1 MSARP
6 GLHVRIQNI
15 KPSLLKAA
23 IPRSQFHTTPRAAFK
38 HKCSLETK
46 SSDISPTDKPGQRP
60 GFYSEPTEYWKTVKV
75 WHNVT
80 AKDFMSYRWQV
91 ANTIDR
97 KDKLINFLSTVVP
110 EQIPQKRSNEN
121 DTAPFQTREEF
132 LVNVVEGIKTAPMA
146 IRLTPHIL
154 SVINWVDPVN
164 DPVRCQFIPLK
175 SGLLPD
181 HPKLM
186 LDSLQETTG
195 SPVPGLVH
203 RYPDKALFLAT
214 SVCPVYC
221 RFCTRSYAVG
231 GNTESVTKAAMK
243 PIKRRWEA
251 MFEYIEKT
259 PAIQDIVVSGGD
271 CYYLQPDHLLYIGE
285 RLLSIPNIKRFRLA
299 SKGLAVCPMRITDR
313 SDGWTDSLVDLSNK
327 GRQIGKQVALHTHF
341 NHPAEI
347 THATELA
354 ARYLFQQGVILR
366 NQTVLLKGVNDDL
379 DAMSRLVRQLAD
391 LNVQPYYVYQG
402 DMISGV
408 EDLRTPLSTILELEN
423 RMRGTIAG
431 FMMPAFVVDLPG
443 GGGKRL
449 ANSYE
454 TYDRDTGLSTWKAPG
469 VAGDKVFEYYDPIRV
484 Q

>member
-1 MSARP
+1 MNTISGIVAMSARP
-6 GLHVRIQNI
+6 GSHARIQNT
-15 KPSLLKAA
+15 KPSVLKAA
-23 IPRSQFHTTPRAAFK
+23 IPRSQFHTAPRAAFS
-38 HKCSLETK
+38 HKCSLETN
-46 SSDISPTDKPGQRP
+46 SSDISPTDKPEQCS
-60 GFYSEPTEYWKTVKV
+60 GFYSEATEYWKSVKV
-75 WHNVT
+75 WRNVT

-97 KDKLINFLSTVVP
+97 RDKLINFLSTVVP
-110 EQIPQKRSNEN
+110 EQIPQKPSNEN
-121 DTAPFQTREEF
+121 DTAAFQTREEF

-146 IRLTPHIL
+146 IRLTPHVL
-154 SVINWVDPVN
+154 GVINWVDPVN

-203 RYPDKALFLAT
+203 RYPDKALFLGA
-214 SVCPVYC
+214 
-221 RFCTRSYAVG
+221 
-231 GNTESVTKAAMK
+231 NTESVTKAAMK

-251 MFEYIEKT
+251 MFEYIERT

-271 CYYLQPDHLLYIGE
+271 CYYLQPEHLQYIGE
-285 RLLSIPNIKRFRLA
+285 RLLSVPNIKRFRLA

-347 THATELA
+347 THATDLA
-354 ARYLFQQGVILR
+354 ARYLFQQGVIVR
-366 NQTVLLKGVNDDL
+366 NQTVLLKGINDDF
-379 DAMSRLVRQLAD
+379 DTMSQLVRQLAD

-408 EDLRTPLSTILELEN
+408 EDLRTPLCTILELEK

-454 TYDRDTGLSTWKAPG
+454 TYDRDTGLSTWRAPG
-469 VAGDKVFEYYDPIRV
+469 VAGDKVFEYYDPVRV

>member
-1 MSARP
+1 M
-6 GLHVRIQNI
+6 
-15 KPSLLKAA
+15 
-23 IPRSQFHTTPRAAFK
+23 
-38 HKCSLETK
+38 
-46 SSDISPTDKPGQRP
+46 
-60 GFYSEPTEYWKTVKV
+60 
-75 WHNVT
+75 
-80 AKDFMSYRWQV
+80 
-91 ANTIDR
+91 
-97 KDKLINFLSTVVP
+97 VVP
-110 EQIPQKRSNEN
+110 ERIPQKRLHEN

-132 LVNVVEGIKTAPMA
+132 LANVVEGMKTAPMA
-146 IRLTPHIL
+146 VRLTPHIL

-203 RYPDKALFLAT
+203 RYPDKALFLGKHRDGGLFFLFFLIFLASAEQSLAT

-231 GNTESVTKAAMK
+231 ANTESVTKTTMK
-243 PIKRRWEA
+243 PSKRRWET

-271 CYYLQPDHLLYIGE
+271 CYYLQPEHLQYIGE

-347 THATELA
+347 TYATELA
-354 ARYLFQQGVILR
+354 ARYLFQQGVTVR

-379 DAMSRLVRQLAD
+379 DTMSRLVRQLAD

-408 EDLRTPLSTILELEN
+408 EDLRTPLSTIVELEKK
-423 RMRGTIAG
+423 MRGTIAG

-454 TYDRDTGLSTWKAPG
+454 TYDRNSGLSTWRAPG
-469 VAGDKVFEYYDPIRV
+469 VAGDKVFEYYDPV
-484 Q
+484 

>member
-1 MSARP
+1 MNTISGIVAGSARP
-6 GLHVRIQNI
+6 GLQVRIQNT
-15 KPSLLKAA
+15 KPSALKAA
-23 IPRSQFHTTPRAAFK
+23 IPRSRFHTIPRAAFS
-38 HKCSLETK
+38 HKCSLEPK
-46 SSDISPTDKPGQRP
+46 FSDISPTDKPGQCS
-60 GFYSEPTEYWKTVKV
+60 GFYTEPIEYWKKVKV
-75 WHNVT
+75 WSNVT

-121 DTAPFQTREEF
+121 DTAAFQTREEF

-203 RYPDKALFLAT
+203 RYPDKALFL
-214 SVCPVYC
+214 
-221 RFCTRSYAVG
+221 G
-231 GNTESVTKAAMK
+231 GNTESVKKAATK

-251 MFEYIEKT
+251 MFEYVEKT

-271 CYYLQPDHLLYIGE
+271 CYYLQPDHLQYIGE

-327 GRQIGKQVALHTHF
+327 GRHIGKHVALHTHF

-347 THATELA
+347 THATDLA
-354 ARYLFQQGVILR
+354 ARYLFQQGVIVR
-366 NQTVLLKGVNDDL
+366 NQTVLLKGVNDDF
-379 DAMSRLVRQLAD
+379 DTMAQLVRQLAD

-408 EDLRTPLSTILELEN
+408 EDLRTPLSTILELEK
-423 RMRGTIAG
+423 RMRGMIAG

-454 TYDRDTGLSTWKAPG
+454 TYDRDTGLSTWRAPG
-469 VAGDKVFEYYDPIRV
+469 VAGDKVFEYYDPVRV

>member
-1 MSARP
+1 MP
-6 GLHVRIQNI
+6 
-15 KPSLLKAA
+15 KD
-23 IPRSQFHTTPRAAFK
+23 
-38 HKCSLETK
+38 CSRF
-46 SSDISPTDKPGQRP
+46 S
-60 GFYSEPTEYWKTVKV
+60 SEPSEYWKKVKV
-75 WHNVT
+75 WSNVT

-91 ANTIDR
+91 ANAIDR
-97 KDKLINFLSTVVP
+97 KDKLINFLSTV
-110 EQIPQKRSNEN
+110 IPQRIPPKRLSEN
-121 DTAPFQTREEF
+121 DKAPLQTREEF
-132 LVNVVEGIKTAPMA
+132 LANVVEGMKTAPMA
-146 IRLTPHIL
+146 VRLTPHIL

-195 SPVPGLVH
+195 LPVPGLVH
-203 RYPDKALFLAT
+203 RHPDKALFLGA
-214 SVCPVYC
+214 
-221 RFCTRSYAVG
+221 
-231 GNTESVTKAAMK
+231 NTESVTKSTMK

-251 MFEYIEKT
+251 MFDYIEKT

-271 CYYLQPDHLLYIGE
+271 CYYLQPQHLQYIGE

-347 THATELA
+347 TYATELA
-354 ARYLFQQGVILR
+354 ARYLFQQGVTVR

-379 DAMSRLVRQLAD
+379 DTMSRLVRQLAD

-408 EDLRTPLSTILELEN
+408 EDLRTPLSTILELEKK
-423 RMRGTIAG
+423 MRGTMAG
-431 FMMPAFVVDLPG
+431 FMLPAFVVDLPG

-454 TYDRDTGLSTWKAPG
+454 TYDRDTGRSTWRAPG
-469 VAGDKVFEYYDPIRV
+469 VAGDKVFEYYDPV
-484 Q
+484 

>member
-6 GLHVRIQNI
+6 GLHVRFQTI
-15 KPSLLKAA
+15 KPSVLKAA
-23 IPRSQFHTTPRAAFK
+23 IPRSQVYTAPRAAFSYKCCLQTCSADLSSTDEPK
-38 HKCSLETK
+38 HCS
-46 SSDISPTDKPGQRP
+46 
-60 GFYSEPTEYWKTVKV
+60 GFYSEPIEYWKKV
-75 WHNVT
+75 NVWSNVT

-110 EQIPQKRSNEN
+110 ERIPQKRLNEN

-132 LVNVVEGIKTAPMA
+132 LANVVEGMKTAPMA
-146 IRLTPHIL
+146 VRLTPHIL

-231 GNTESVTKAAMK
+231 ANTESVTKAAVK
-243 PIKRRWEA
+243 PVKRRWEA

-271 CYYLQPDHLLYIGE
+271 CYYLQPEHLQYIGE
-285 RLLSIPNIKRFRLA
+285 RLLSIPNVKRFRLA

-327 GRQIGKQVALHTHF
+327 GRQSGKQ
-341 NHPAEI
+341 
-347 THATELA
+347 
-354 ARYLFQQGVILR
+354 GVTVR

-379 DAMSRLVRQLAD
+379 HTMSQLVRQLAD

-408 EDLRTPLSTILELEN
+408 EDLRTPLSTILELEK

-454 TYDRDTGLSTWKAPG
+454 TYDRNTGLSTWRAPG
-469 VAGDKVFEYYDPIRV
+469 VAGDKVFEYYDPV
-484 Q
+484 

>member
-1 MSARP
+1 MRTSGIVPMSARP
-6 GLHVRIQNI
+6 GLHVRFQPI
-15 KPSLLKAA
+15 KPSVLKAA
-23 IPRSQFHTTPRAAFK
+23 IPRSQVYTAPRAAFS
-38 HKCSLETK
+38 HKCGLETCFA
-46 SSDISPTDKPGQRP
+46 DPSPTDEPEHCS
-60 GFYSEPTEYWKTVKV
+60 GFYSEPIEYWKKV
-75 WHNVT
+75 NVWSNVT

-97 KDKLINFLSTVVP
+97 KDKLINFLSMVVP
-110 EQIPQKRSNEN
+110 ESIPQKRLNED

-132 LVNVVEGIKTAPMA
+132 LANVVEGMKTAPMA
-146 IRLTPHIL
+146 VRLTPHIL

-164 DPVRCQFIPLK
+164 DPIRCQFIPLK

-203 RYPDKALFLAT
+203 RYPDKALFLGA
-214 SVCPVYC
+214 
-221 RFCTRSYAVG
+221 
-231 GNTESVTKAAMK
+231 NTESVTKAAVK

-271 CYYLQPDHLLYIGE
+271 CYYLQPEHLQYIGE
-285 RLLSIPNIKRFRLA
+285 RLLSIPNVKRFRLA

-347 THATELA
+347 SYATELA
-354 ARYLFQQGVILR
+354 ARYLFQQGVTVR

-379 DAMSRLVRQLAD
+379 DTTSRLVRQLAD
-391 LNVQPYYVYQG
+391 INVQPYYVYQG

-408 EDLRTPLSTILELEN
+408 EDLRTPLSTILELEK

-454 TYDRDTGLSTWKAPG
+454 TYDRNTGLSTWKAPG
-469 VAGDKVFEYYDPIRV
+469 VAGDKVFEYYDPV
-484 Q
+484 

>member
-6 GLHVRIQNI
+6 GLHVRIQNT
-15 KPSLLKAA
+15 KPPVLKAA
-23 IPRSQFHTTPRAAFK
+23 IPRSHFYTAPRAAFS

-46 SSDISPTDKPGQRP
+46 FSDISPTDKPEQCS
-60 GFYSEPTEYWKTVKV
+60 GFYSEATEYWKSVNV
-75 WHNVT
+75 WRNVT

-121 DTAPFQTREEF
+121 DIAPFQTREEF

-154 SVINWVDPVN
+154 SVINWVNPVN

-195 SPVPGLVH
+195 PPVPGLVH
-203 RYPDKALFLAT
+203 RYPDKALFLGA
-214 SVCPVYC
+214 
-221 RFCTRSYAVG
+221 
-231 GNTESVTKAAMK
+231 NTESVTKAAMK

-271 CYYLQPDHLLYIGE
+271 CYYLQPEHLQYIGE
-285 RLLSIPNIKRFRLA
+285 RLLSISNIKRFRLA

-354 ARYLFQQGVILR
+354 ARYLFQQGVTVR

-379 DAMSRLVRQLAD
+379 DTMSQLVRQLAD

-431 FMMPAFVVDLPG
+431 FMVPAFVVDLPG

-454 TYDRDTGLSTWKAPG
+454 TYERDTGLSTWRAPG
-469 VAGDKVFEYYDPIRV
+469 VAGDKVFEYYDPVRV

>member
-1 MSARP
+1 MNTTSGIVAMSARP
-6 GLHVRIQNI
+6 GLHVRIQNT
-15 KPSLLKAA
+15 KPSVLKAA
-23 IPRSQFHTTPRAAFK
+23 IPRSRFYTASRAAFS
-38 HKCSLETK
+38 HKCSLETEYF
-46 SSDISPTDKPGQRP
+46 DISPTDKPGQCS
-60 GFYSEPTEYWKTVKV
+60 GFYSEPIEYWKKVKV
-75 WHNVT
+75 WSNVT

-121 DTAPFQTREEF
+121 DAAALQTREEF
-132 LVNVVEGIKTAPMA
+132 LVNIVEGIKTAPMA

-154 SVINWVDPVN
+154 GVINWVDPVN

-203 RYPDKALFLAT
+203 RYPDKALFLGA
-214 SVCPVYC
+214 
-221 RFCTRSYAVG
+221 
-231 GNTESVTKAAMK
+231 NTESVTKAATK
-243 PIKRRWEA
+243 PSKRRWET

-271 CYYLQPDHLLYIGE
+271 CYYLQPEHLQYIGK
-285 RLLSIPNIKRFRLA
+285 RLLSMPNIKRFRLA

-354 ARYLFQQGVILR
+354 ARYLFQQGVTVR
-366 NQTVLLKGVNDDL
+366 NQTVLLKGVNDDF
-379 DAMSRLVRQLAD
+379 DTMSQLVRQLAD

-423 RMRGTIAG
+423 RLRGTIAG

-454 TYDRDTGLSTWKAPG
+454 TYDRDTGLSTWRAPG
-469 VAGDKVFEYYDPIRV
+469 VAGDKVFEYYDPVRV